1 MTRNHLQTA
10 KQSIGTLLI
19 SGMSLLLVASPAF
32 AAVTLS
38 DNIANTGT
46 YTGTSASANA
56 LTVGLAGATNPAFQV
71 DASTASSATGLKV
84 KSAAAA
90 AGVALSVVS
99 SGTNEALTI
108 DAKGSGTIGIGATS
122 TGAVTITPATA
133 ITGALTANGAVTLGD
148 AAADIVT
155 VSGTIA
161 GASPLVFEGAT
172 ADAFE
177 LTIGITDPTAA
188 STWTVPN
195 FAVNAAFVG
204 STLTTNNIDAAN
216 SVWAVSNG
224 LVLEGA
230 TANGFELTLSPADST
245 ADATLTLPDFT
256 GSGALLASS
265 LTTNNIDAANSVW
278 AVSNGLVLEGAT
290 ADGFEATLSLT
301 DPTADRALNLPN
313 AAGTVLLSTADQ
325 DAANSI
331 KGVANGFELEG
342 ATADTFEVTLTLTD
356 PTADATWTVPNFA
369 VNAAF
374 VGSTLTTNNIDA
386 ANSVWA
392 VSNGLVLEGVTAD
405 GFEITLSPADA
416 TADATWTV
424 PNFAVN
430 AAFVGSTLTTN
441 NIDAANSV
449 WAVSNGLVLEGATA
463 DGFEATLSLT
473 DPTADR
479 ALNLPNAAG
488 TVLLSTADQD
498 AANSIKGVA
507 NGFELEGATAD
518 TFEVTLT
525 LTDPTADATW
535 TVPNFAVNAAFV
547 GSTLT
552 TNNIDAANSVWAV
565 SNGLVLE
572 GATADG
578 FEATLSLTD
587 PTADRALNLP
597 NAAGT
602 VLLSTADQD
611 AANSIKGVANGF
623 ELEGATAD
631 TFEVTLTLTDP
642 TADATW
648 TVPNFAVNAAF
659 VGSTLTTNNID
670 AANSVWAVSNGLV
683 LEGVT
688 ADGFEITLSPADATA
703 DATWTVPNFAVNAA
717 FVGSTLTTNN
727 IDAAN
732 SVWAVSNGLVLEG
745 AT

>member
-230 TANGFELTLSPADST
+230 TANGFELTLSPADAT

-256 GSGALLASS
+256 GSGAVLASS
-265 LTTNNIDAANSVW
+265 LTTNNIQVANSIW
-278 AVSNGLVLEGAT
+278 GASNGLVYEGAT
-290 ADGFEATLSLT
+290 AD
-301 DPTADRALNLPN
+301 D
-313 AAGTVLLSTADQ
+313 
-325 DAANSI
+325 
-331 KGVANGFELEG
+331 
-342 ATADTFEVTLTLTD
+342 
-356 PTADATWTVPNFA
+356 
-369 VNAAF
+369 
-374 VGSTLTTNNIDA
+374 
-386 ANSVWA
+386 
-392 VSNGLVLEGVTAD
+392 
-405 GFEITLSPADA
+405 
-416 TADATWTV
+416 
-424 PNFAVN
+424 
-430 AAFVGSTLTTN
+430 
-441 NIDAANSV
+441 
-449 WAVSNGLVLEGATA
+449 
-463 DGFEATLSLT
+463 FEATLSLT

-578 FEATLSLTD
+578 FEATLS
-587 PTADRALNLP
+587 PADA
-597 NAAGT
+597 
-602 VLLSTADQD
+602 
-611 AANSIKGVANGF
+611 
-623 ELEGATAD
+623 
-631 TFEVTLTLTDP
+631 

-648 TVPNFAVNAAF
+648 TVPNAAVNAAF

-670 AANSVWAVSNGLV
+670 AANSVGAVSNGLV
-683 LEGVT
+683 LEGAT

-717 FVGSTLTTNN
+717 FVGST
-727 IDAAN
+727 
-732 SVWAVSNGLVLEG
+732 
-745 AT
+745 

>member
-230 TANGFELTLSPADST
+230 TANGFELTLSPAD
-245 ADATLTLPDFT
+245 A
-256 GSGALLASS
+256 
-265 LTTNNIDAANSVW
+265 
-278 AVSNGLVLEGAT
+278 
-290 ADGFEATLSLT
+290 
-301 DPTADRALNLPN
+301 
-313 AAGTVLLSTADQ
+313 
-325 DAANSI
+325 
-331 KGVANGFELEG
+331 
-342 ATADTFEVTLTLTD
+342 
-356 PTADATWTVPNFA
+356 
-369 VNAAF
+369 
-374 VGSTLTTNNIDA
+374 
-386 ANSVWA
+386 
-392 VSNGLVLEGVTAD
+392 
-405 GFEITLSPADA
+405 
-416 TADATWTV
+416 
-424 PNFAVN
+424 
-430 AAFVGSTLTTN
+430 
-441 NIDAANSV
+441 
-449 WAVSNGLVLEGATA
+449 
-463 DGFEATLSLT
+463 
-473 DPTADR
+473 TADR

-578 FEATLSLTD
+578 FEITLSPADATADATLTLPDFTGSGAVLASSLT
-587 PTADRALNLP
+587 TN
-597 NAAGT
+597 NIQ
-602 VLLSTADQD
+602 V
-611 AANSIKGVANGF
+611 ANSIWGASNG
-623 ELEGATAD
+623 LVYEGATAD

-670 AANSVWAVSNGLV
+670 AANSV
-683 LEGVT
+683 
-688 ADGFEITLSPADATA
+688 
-703 DATWTVPNFAVNAA
+703 
-717 FVGSTLTTNN
+717 
-727 IDAAN
+727 
-732 SVWAVSNGLVLEG
+732 
-745 AT
+745 

>member
-230 TANGFELTLSPADST
+230 TA
-245 ADATLTLPDFT
+245 
-256 GSGALLASS
+256 
-265 LTTNNIDAANSVW
+265 
-278 AVSNGLVLEGAT
+278 
-290 ADGFEATLSLT
+290 
-301 DPTADRALNLPN
+301 
-313 AAGTVLLSTADQ
+313 
-325 DAANSI
+325 
-331 KGVANGFELEG
+331 
-342 ATADTFEVTLTLTD
+342 
-356 PTADATWTVPNFA
+356 
-369 VNAAF
+369 
-374 VGSTLTTNNIDA
+374 
-386 ANSVWA
+386 
-392 VSNGLVLEGVTAD
+392 
-405 GFEITLSPADA
+405 
-416 TADATWTV
+416 
-424 PNFAVN
+424 
-430 AAFVGSTLTTN
+430 
-441 NIDAANSV
+441 
-449 WAVSNGLVLEGATA
+449 

-578 FEATLSLTD
+578 FEATLSPADATADATLTLPDFTGSGAVLASSLTTNNIQVANSIWGASNGLVYEGATADDFEATLSLTD

-683 LEGVT
+683 LEGAT

-732 SVWAVSNGLVLEG
+732 SVGAVSNGLVLEG
-745 AT
+745 ATADGFEITLSPADATADATWTVPNFAVNAAFVGST

>member
-230 TANGFELTLSPADST
+230 TANGFELTLSPADAT

-265 LTTNNIDAANSVW
+265 
-278 AVSNGLVLEGAT
+278 
-290 ADGFEATLSLT
+290 
-301 DPTADRALNLPN
+301 
-313 AAGTVLLSTADQ
+313 
-325 DAANSI
+325 
-331 KGVANGFELEG
+331 
-342 ATADTFEVTLTLTD
+342 
-356 PTADATWTVPNFA
+356 
-369 VNAAF
+369 
-374 VGSTLTTNNIDA
+374 
-386 ANSVWA
+386 
-392 VSNGLVLEGVTAD
+392 
-405 GFEITLSPADA
+405 
-416 TADATWTV
+416 
-424 PNFAVN
+424 
-430 AAFVGSTLTTN
+430 LTTN

-683 LEGVT
+683 LEGAT
-688 ADGFEITLSPADATA
+688 ADGFEATLSLTDPTA
-703 DATWTVPNFAVNAA
+703 DRALNLPNAA
-717 FVGSTLTTNN
+717 GT
-727 IDAAN
+727 
-732 SVWAVSNGLVLEG
+732 VL
-745 AT
+745 

>member
-230 TANGFELTLSPADST
+230 TANGFELTLSPADAT

-463 DGFEATLSLT
+463 DGFEITLSPADATADATLTLPDFTGSGAVLASSLTTNNIQVANSIWGASNGLVYEGATADDFEATLSLT

-602 VLLSTADQD
+602 VL
-611 AANSIKGVANGF
+611 
-623 ELEGATAD
+623 
-631 TFEVTLTLTDP
+631 
-642 TADATW
+642 
-648 TVPNFAVNAAF
+648 
-659 VGSTLTTNNID
+659 
-670 AANSVWAVSNGLV
+670 
-683 LEGVT
+683 
-688 ADGFEITLSPADATA
+688 
-703 DATWTVPNFAVNAA
+703 
-717 FVGSTLTTNN
+717 
-727 IDAAN
+727 
-732 SVWAVSNGLVLEG
+732 
-745 AT
+745 